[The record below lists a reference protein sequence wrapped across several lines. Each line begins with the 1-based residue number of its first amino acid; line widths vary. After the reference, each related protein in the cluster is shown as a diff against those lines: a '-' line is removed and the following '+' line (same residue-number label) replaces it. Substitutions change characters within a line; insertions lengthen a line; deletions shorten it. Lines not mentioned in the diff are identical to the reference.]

1 MKEREDGGQ
10 KCSRANP
17 NDRANGASSK
27 ASPCGSDKIVKWIAE
42 HGTPHY
48 DRLGNRQDFMISSD

>member
-10 KCSRANP
+10 KCSRATP

-42 HGTPHY
+42 HGTPTTTNWET
-48 DRLGNRQDFMISSD
+48 DSIS